1 MITMLVIGA
10 LMATMGGGVYF
21 LIPNIKDRVKGLI
34 SDPIR
39 LAKLNGAIL
48 TAEEASKALD
58 KKYNEYG
65 KQLNELTKQRGTPE
79 AAFMALYADALEAS
93 KEVQE
98 IFIEGRIV
106 FIKILTPKEFSIL
119 TAPDAK
125 ETAKRE
131 EQVQDAIEKATVKV
145 PKNLD
150 KISELAVEIISDPE
164 KQQSALAAVQNY
176 QKSFEDILQEYGK
189 WNYRNNEV
197 LRDYQATEAQLQ
209 ELVDKLNEKRLNLY
223 TTFTELYIRL
233 SDACTDEEWKAAAK
247 ALKDTSKATG

>member
-1 MITMLVIGA
+1 MITMLIIGA
-10 LMATMGGGVYF
+10 LMGRLGGGYF
-21 LIPNIKDRVKGLI
+21 LIPNIKDRVKGLV

-39 LAKLNGAIL
+39 LAKINGAIL

-58 KKYNEYG
+58 KKYKEYG

-79 AAFMALYADALEAS
+79 GAFMALYAEAIAAY

-98 IFIEGRIV
+98 IFIQGRAV
-106 FIKILTPKEFSIL
+106 FIENLTLKEFSIL

-131 EQVQDAIEKATVKV
+131 EQVQDAIEKAEVKI
-145 PKNLD
+145 PKDLD
-150 KISELAVEIISDPE
+150 KISELALQIISDPE
-164 KQQSALAAVQNY
+164 RQQSVLAAVQDY
-176 QKSFEDILQEYGK
+176 QQSLEDFLQEYGT

-209 ELVDKLNEKRLNLY
+209 ALLDKLNGYRLNIYTAFSDLY
-223 TTFTELYIRL
+223 LRL
-233 SDACTDEEWKAAAK
+233 SEACTDEEWKAAAK

>member
-10 LMATMGGGVYF
+10 LMAATGVGYF

-58 KKYNEYG
+58 KKYKEYG

-79 AAFMALYADALEAS
+79 AAFMALYADALEAF

-106 FIKILTPKEFSIL
+106 FIKIL
-119 TAPDAK
+119 APHRD
-125 ETAKRE
+125 TCR
-131 EQVQDAIEKATVKV
+131 QIAT
-145 PKNLD
+145 
-150 KISELAVEIISDPE
+150 
-164 KQQSALAAVQNY
+164 
-176 QKSFEDILQEYGK
+176 
-189 WNYRNNEV
+189 
-197 LRDYQATEAQLQ
+197 
-209 ELVDKLNEKRLNLY
+209 RLNPG
-223 TTFTELYIRL
+223 FRISRFRNHDIGA
-233 SDACTDEEWKAAAK
+233 SSHGA
-247 ALKDTSKATG
+247 